1 LRQPFLDID
10 RYMIRFILIL
20 LIFIAGC
27 KPRIQD
33 LDICIREKEAHLTDF
48 HLRTDSLGVVG
59 AFSFTAFEKDQMEFL
74 AAWNEGLNAIDI
86 YNLDEG
92 SIIDRIII
100 DEEGPKGIPNVDA
113 LFYQEDIIYLIDAAS
128 KRILKVGFDHRIELL
143 NLRNIDFNDSGNPDM
158 VFFSVSPEFGSVPLI
173 HDHLVYFPVGTQTNF
188 ESVDYYKENVVGV
201 YDLQESQGI
210 LSFGN
215 WDKGY
220 VQKNGYFGSLGE
232 VSLSRFEDG
241 IAISFPISP
250 VVSLYDWHG
259 EKVKDIWMASQTFP
273 KQMEGLPRYNDD
285 LQRERNFLITSP
297 WFLKTFY
304 HAKKKSLIRFEKKE
318 QRLKKPDQ
326 TLNSTLF
333 GEWYLH
339 VSNDD
344 SFFVCIDKYDISG
357 NDHFLPI
364 SFPFKD
370 GILIKKLNDENESIL
385 EFSYLEIQ

>member
-1 LRQPFLDID
+1 
-10 RYMIRFILIL
+10 MNVIRFILIL

-33 LDICIREKEAHLTDF
+33 FDLCIQEKEVELTDF
-48 HLRTDSLGVVG
+48 FLRTDSLGVVG

-74 AAWNEGLNAIDI
+74 AAWNEGLSAIDI

-92 SIIDRIII
+92 GLIDRITV
-100 DEEGPKGIPNVDA
+100 DDEGPKGISNVDA
-113 LFYQEDIIYLIDAAS
+113 LFYAVDIIYLVDAAS
-128 KRILKVGFDHRIELL
+128 KKILKVGFDHKIELL
-143 NLRNIDFNDSGNPDM
+143 NLRNVDFNDSRNHDM
-158 VFFSVSPEFGSVPLI
+158 VFFSMSPEFGSVPLI

-188 ESVDYYKENVVGV
+188 ESVDYYKEKVVGV
-201 YDLQESQGI
+201 YDLKEKQGVI
-210 LSFGN
+210 SFGN

-220 VQKNGYFGSLGE
+220 LQKNGYFGSLGE
-232 VSLSRFEDG
+232 ISLSRFEDG

-250 VVSLYDWHG
+250 VVSLYDWYG

-285 LQRERNFLITSP
+285 LQRERNFLITRP

-304 HAKKKSLIRFEKKE
+304 HPQKKSLIRFEKKE
-318 QRLKKPDQ
+318 QHLKRSDQ

-333 GEWYLH
+333 GDWYLH
-339 VSNDD
+339 VFNDD
-344 SFFVCIDKYDISG
+344 SSFNCIDQYEISG
-357 NDHFLPI
+357 NDTFLPI

-370 GILIKKLNDENESIL
+370 GVLIKKLNDENENQL
-385 EFSYLEIQ
+385 GFYYLEIQ